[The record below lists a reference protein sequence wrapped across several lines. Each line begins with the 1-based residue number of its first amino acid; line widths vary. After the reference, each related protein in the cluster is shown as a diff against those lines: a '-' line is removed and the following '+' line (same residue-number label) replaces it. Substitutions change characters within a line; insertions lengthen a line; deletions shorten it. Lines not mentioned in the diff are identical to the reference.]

1 MSVLMGLCG
10 AATVLGLAVALLVR
24 REGRR
29 GDGHTLWHG
38 RDAVD
43 GPREARR
50 EARAA
55 HGMNST
61 TQDLRAM
68 RRRG

>member
-10 AATVLGLAVALLVR
+10 AVVVLGLAVALLVR
-24 REGRR
+24 RERRR
-29 GDGHTLWHG
+29 GDAHTLWHA
-38 RDAVD
+38 RDAVV

-50 EARAA
+50 EARTA
-55 HGMNST
+55 HRMNST